1 MIVFFVRTTEEM
13 AHLVHNIES
22 QEYSMYLCI
31 YCAVPPGLLSEL
43 IFFVNVAAADGS
55 FNNAL
60 ISR

>member
-22 QEYSMYLCI
+22 QEYSICI
-31 YCAVPPGLLSEL
+31 YCAAPPGLLSEL